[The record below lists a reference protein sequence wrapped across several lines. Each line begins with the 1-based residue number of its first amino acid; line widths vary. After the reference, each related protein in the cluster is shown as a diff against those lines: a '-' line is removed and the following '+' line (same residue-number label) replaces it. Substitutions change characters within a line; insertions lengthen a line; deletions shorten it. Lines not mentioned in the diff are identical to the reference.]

1 METKKVII
9 RSDRAGVFY
18 GELTKQE
25 VAGDKLMVELKNA
38 RRVFYWSGASSLSQL
53 AVDGTKRPDDC
64 KITLAVDTITV
75 VGVIEVIPMTE
86 RAIKNL
92 DSVRVWKL

>member
-38 RRVFYWSGASSLSQL
+38 RRVFYWSGAASLSQL